1 MKKFLK
7 ITSLTLIVL
16 IVVGFVAL
24 KLMDNPNEQ
33 KAQNEDANSMETTKR
48 ENPEKSQVTD
58 TTTNKNPQEQEKAFE
73 VPENPTGKDIEN
85 IMHKMTHQKVRAERK
100 TGAVRMTPEAIDEV
114 IELINDVQPSNSQ
127 ELLKMANHWKNGNYE
142 HIVEEHNYFWSREG
156 GDIGKAY
163 GRASLIEENE
173 FIRQNFLR

>member
-7 ITSLTLIVL
+7 MTSLTLLAL

-24 KLMDNPNEQ
+24 KLMDNSNEREV
-33 KAQNEDANSMETTKR
+33 QNEDSNSTETTKQ
-48 ENPEKSQVTD
+48 ENPEKSQVANEKTH
-58 TTTNKNPQEQEKAFE
+58 EQEKALE

-85 IMHKMTHQKVRAERK
+85 IMHKMIHQKVRAERK

-114 IELINDVQPSNSQ
+114 IELINNVQPSNSQ

-142 HIVEEHNYFWSREG
+142 HVVEEHNYFWSREG

-163 GRASLIEENE
+163 GRASLMEENE

>member
-7 ITSLTLIVL
+7 VMSLTLLAL
-16 IVVGFVAL
+16 IVVGFVVL
-24 KLMDNPNEQ
+24 KLMDNTNEQ
-33 KAQNEDANSMETTKR
+33 EVQTEDSNSVETTKQ
-48 ENPEKSQVTD
+48 ENPEKSQVAD
-58 TTTNKNPQEQEKAFE
+58 ENTNKKTHEQDKAFE
-73 VPENPTGKDIEN
+73 VPENPTGKDIES

-156 GDIGKAY
+156 GNIGKAY
-163 GRASLIEENE
+163 GRASLMEENE

>member
-16 IVVGFVAL
+16 IVIGFVAL

-33 KAQNEDANSMETTKR
+33 KAQNEDANSIETTKQ

-58 TTTNKNPQEQEKAFE
+58 ATTNKNPQEQEKAFE

-114 IELINDVQPSNSQ
+114 IELIN
-127 ELLKMANHWKNGNYE
+127 
-142 HIVEEHNYFWSREG
+142 
-156 GDIGKAY
+156 
-163 GRASLIEENE
+163 
-173 FIRQNFLR
+173 